1 MKREVFTVN
10 NKLKTLIALV
20 LVTALLPG
28 ALAGGFFSGLLGGG
42 SEKLRFVSVKD
53 RAFSTD
59 NARVIAAT
67 GDGRNVLITNPFEL
81 YIWDTKTNRRAAVW
95 FSSEQDIEQ
104 LNFTVRTAYM
114 RQSNVKKDQT
124 EARQKQYEE
133 ITGKYFER
141 NGITRFTTLDEV
153 SGCFT
158 MIISIGARTRELGPR
173 WALVE
178 ATTLPAMLLI
188 DLETGEASFT
198 EDRYASI
205 SGDRL
210 LNSDDGGVTD
220 LATGETYY
228 PEYKRLEID
237 GSSGTIKTLRL
248 LGDDSVL
255 ALFPS
260 EFREDKTRDVLLAY
274 FSEEG
279 GRAVVLGTYDL
290 RHEPSE
296 LLVTGNGRYAAAYYP
311 SLSYTD
317 QAVIVDLETGETKAP
332 GLEELLF
339 VVAAEDA
346 FLCYDFK
353 NDEMV
358 RLEPDTLKQTKLS
371 VSGLGQSVTLTMIGN
386 VVGNGGGLYFTQ
398 GEILHGYF
406 ELDK

>member
-1 MKREVFTVN
+1 MN
-10 NKLKTLIALV
+10 NKLKTLIAIALI
-20 LVTALLPG
+20 TALLPG

-67 GDGRNVLITNPFEL
+67 GDGRNVLIMNPFEL
-81 YIWDTKTNRRAAVW
+81 YLWDTKTNRRAAVW

-104 LNFTVRTAYM
+104 LNFTMQTAYVL
-114 RQSNVKKDQT
+114 RSNVKKDQT

-153 SGCFT
+153 SGCFP
-158 MIISIGARTRELGPR
+158 MIISIGARTKELGPR

-178 ATTLPAMLLI
+178 ATYLSAMLLI
-188 DLETGEASFT
+188 DLESGEARFT

-210 LNSDDGGVTD
+210 LNSDDGSVTD

-228 PEYKRLEID
+228 PEYKRPEID
-237 GSSGTIKTLRL
+237 GSSGIIKTLRL
-248 LGDDSVL
+248 LGDDSIA
-255 ALFPS
+255 ALVPGS
-260 EFREDKTRDVLLAY
+260 SIRDDKTRDMLLVQA
-274 FSEEG
+274 SVENS
-279 GRAVVLGTYDL
+279 RVIALGSFDFM
-290 RHEPSE
+290 REPSE
-296 LLVTGNGRYAAAYYP
+296 LLVTGNGRYAVAYYP
-311 SLSYTD
+311 QVYYAD
-317 QAVIVDLETGETKAP
+317 QAVIVDLETGEIKKP

-339 VVAAEDA
+339 VAAAEDA

-353 NDEMV
+353 NAEMV

-371 VSGLGQSVTLTMIGN
+371 VSGLGKSVTYTMISN
-386 VVGNGGGLYFTQ
+386 LVGNGGGLYFSQ